1 MIRFAA
7 AVAFAALTVT
17 PAIAQEA
24 GGEKVRMVIVYGDD
38 AAPTAQ
44 GDEIV
49 VVARMPEADRYR
61 IPENLRFSDNP
72 ANQAWINRVEKLEFV
87 GNFGTLSCSAV
98 GVGGS
103 TGCTQEMIRNAYAD
117 KDASPSV
124 RFGELIAAARAER
137 LSTLD
142 ATAAEEQARV
152 EAIEKEYLQRLEK
165 EGADEADPTNARLP
179 MPAQGVRKDN
189 RAAPSSSRIEMH

>member
-7 AVAFAALTVT
+7 AATLALLASA
-17 PAIAQEA
+17 PLAAQEA

-49 VVARMPEADRYR
+49 VVARMPEAERFR
-61 IPENLRFSDNP
+61 IPENLRYSDNP
-72 ANQAWINRVEKLEFV
+72 ANEAWINRVEKLEFV
-87 GNFGTLSCSAV
+87 GNFGTLSCSAT

-117 KDASPSV
+117 KKASPSV

-142 ATAAEEQARV
+142 ATAADEQARV
-152 EAIEKEYLQRLEK
+152 EAIEKEYMQRLEK
-165 EGADEADPTNARLP
+165 ERAADPAGPGGPLP
-179 MPAQGVRKDN
+179 KPGTGSDN
-189 RAAPSSSRIEMH
+189 

>member
-1 MIRFAA
+1 MIRFA
-7 AVAFAALTVT
+7 VAAALAVLAT
-17 PAIAQEA
+17 PPVAAQDVA
-24 GGEKVRMVIVYGDD
+24 GDKVRTAIVYGDD
-38 AAPTAQ
+38 AGPTPE

-49 VVARMPEADRYR
+49 VIVRLPEADRYR
-61 IPENLRFSDNP
+61 IPEGLRYSDNP

-87 GNFGTLSCSAV
+87 GNFGTLSCSAT
-98 GVGGS
+98 GIGGA

-142 ATAAEEQARV
+142 AAAAEEQARV
-152 EAIEKEYLQRLEK
+152 EAIEREYMQRLERERQNEDGE
-165 EGADEADPTNARLP
+165 EGTALP
-179 MPAQGVRKDN
+179 AIPK
-189 RAAPSSSRIEMH
+189 

>member
-7 AVAFAALTVT
+7 ATALAVLAAPL
-17 PAIAQEA
+17 AAQET
-24 GGEKVRMVIVYGDD
+24 GGDKVRMVIVYGDD
-38 AAPTAQ
+38 AAPAPQ

-49 VVARMPEADRYR
+49 VVARMPEAERYR

-87 GNFGTLSCSAV
+87 GNFGTLSCSAT
-98 GVGGS
+98 GIGGA

-117 KDASPSV
+117 KNASPSV

-152 EAIEKEYLQRLEK
+152 EAIEREYMQRLER
-165 EGADEADPTNARLP
+165 ERASEPTP
-179 MPAQGVRKDN
+179 
-189 RAAPSSSRIEMH
+189 PSPPTTSRPHQ

>member
-1 MIRFAA
+1 MFRFAA
-7 AVAFAALTVT
+7 TAVTALAIVAASPL
-17 PAIAQEA
+17 AAQDT
-24 GGEKVRMVIVYGDD
+24 GGDKVRMVIVYGDD
-38 AAPTAQ
+38 AAPTPQ
-44 GDEIV
+44 GDEIIV
-49 VVARMPEADRYR
+49 IARMPEADRFR
-61 IPENLRFSDNP
+61 IPEHLRYSDNP

-98 GVGGS
+98 GIGGS

-117 KDASPSV
+117 RNASPLV

-152 EAIEKEYLQRLEK
+152 EEIEREYMQRLEK
-165 EGADEADPTNARLP
+165 ERASDAATPSAPLP
-179 MPAQGVRKDN
+179 MPPRELRNDN
-189 RAAPSSSRIEMH
+189 

>member
-7 AVAFAALTVT
+7 AATLALFAAMALT
-17 PAIAQEA
+17 AQDAEND
-24 GGEKVRMVIVYGDD
+24 KVRMVIVYGDD
-38 AAPTAQ
+38 TAPTAQ

-49 VVARMPEADRYR
+49 VVARMPEAERFR

-87 GNFGTLSCSAV
+87 GNFGTLSCSAT
-98 GVGGS
+98 GVGGA

-117 KDASPSV
+117 KEASPSV

-142 ATAAEEQARV
+142 DTAAEEQARV
-152 EAIEKEYLQRLEK
+152 EAIEKEYMQRLEK
-165 EGADEADPTNARLP
+165 E
-179 MPAQGVRKDN
+179 
-189 RAAPSSSRIEMH
+189 RAADTDAPNAPLPAPTGGAARDN

>member
-1 MIRFAA
+1 MIRFAVTA
-7 AVAFAALTVT
+7 AFLALAASPL
-17 PAIAQEA
+17 PAQEA
-24 GGEKVRMVIVYGDD
+24 AGDKVRMVIVYGED
-38 AAPTAQ
+38 AAPTPQ

-49 VVARMPEADRYR
+49 VVARMPEADRFR

-87 GNFGTLSCSAV
+87 GSSGTLSCSAT
-98 GVGGS
+98 GIGGA

-117 KDASPSV
+117 KNASPSV

-142 ATAAEEQARV
+142 ATAVEEQARV
-152 EAIEKEYLQRLEK
+152 EAIEKEYMERHERESAGK
-165 EGADEADPTNARLP
+165 AAALP
-179 MPAQGVRKDN
+179 QPEPQER
-189 RAAPSSSRIEMH
+189 

>member
-7 AVAFAALTVT
+7 FAALAVLAVT
-17 PAIAQEA
+17 PLSAQDA
-24 GGEKVRMVIVYGDD
+24 GGDKVRMVIVYGDD
-38 AAPTAQ
+38 EAPAPQ

-49 VVARMPEADRYR
+49 VVARMPEAERYR

-87 GNFGTLSCSAV
+87 GNFGTLSCSAT
-98 GVGGS
+98 GVGGA

-142 ATAAEEQARV
+142 VTAAEEQARV
-152 EAIEKEYLQRLEK
+152 EAIEREYMQRLES
-165 EGADEADPTNARLP
+165 ERASVPEPLGVSPPTPRNMDR
-179 MPAQGVRKDN
+179 QQ
-189 RAAPSSSRIEMH
+189 